1 MGWAAGFRTGSDV
14 ARQAIDTYRQA
25 QLSRDIEAAQGLT
38 PQEIRAPGA
47 TQQQVDA
54 ARAETDALA
63 AQDAQMFGLEQPM
76 AYRAPEVGQATA
88 PSRFKLGNQTFDTAP
103 TDAQVG
109 AARQR
114 GVLDA
119 VTRFD
124 PVQGMRMGLDVQRGE
139 REALDF
145 QNRQDDRTKAQNLEA
160 SRREYYKSLMDTKD
174 GDKLADMLGGA
185 FSRDGSGV
193 DAMLTFDEKS
203 NKFLFSSRVPGMPS
217 RTLDRAELL
226 NMAMGVWEQGNGD
239 FNRGMQMVL
248 DGVREQ
254 RRLGEQD
261 RTDATNLAKGNAELY
276 WKDRNFRLDADYK
289 LGSLANDRARVGIAR
304 EGLGLRK
311 QEVDNANWQ
320 LIGTSDDGAGLLR
333 YNRNTGA
340 VVTQP
345 LPQGVDAKSVWG
357 KITGQKP
364 DIGVDKVYEQLV
376 CAQIP
381 GQKKGVTYTPEQALQ
396 EARRVVAGQQDPFMV
411 RLDAL
416 LGGGADPF
424 ADKPDNRGIRKPTP
438 APAPTPTP
446 APTPAPAPARQTSR
460 PASQEWFNRTQAE
473 LSAINE
479 AVAQAEAQAQA
490 AARSGDRN
498 AIIQYGN
505 RLNDLRAQQQRLQ
518 QAVQPYT
525 R

>member
-1 MGWAAGFRTGSDV
+1 MGWAAGFRAGSDV
-14 ARQAIDTYRQA
+14 ARQAIQTYREA
-25 QLSRDIEAAQGLT
+25 GLARDIEAAQKIA
-38 PQEIRAPGA
+38 PEEIRAPAA
-47 TQQQVDA
+47 TQAQVDA
-54 ARAETDALA
+54 ATAETNALA
-63 AQDAQMFGLEQPM
+63 AQDAQDFGLEQPM
-76 AYRAPEVGQATA
+76 QYRAPQVGQATA
-88 PSRFKLGNQTFDTAP
+88 PSRFKLGNQMLDTAP
-103 TDAQVG
+103 TEQQIAGVRRKAMVDAM
-109 AARQR
+109 
-114 GVLDA
+114 
-119 VTRFD
+119 TRFD
-124 PVQGMRMGLDVQRGE
+124 PVQGMRMGMELE
-139 REALDF
+139 R
-145 QNRQDDRTKAQNLEA
+145 DDRERTRFTNEQSDRDTAKALER
-160 SRREYYKSLMDTKD
+160 SRREYYKSLSGIKD
-174 GDKLADMLGGA
+174 GNQLAEMLGGA
-185 FSRDGSGV
+185 FSVDGSGV

-203 NKFLFSSRVPGMPS
+203 NKFLFASRVPGMPS
-217 RTLDRAELL
+217 RQLDRAELI

-254 RRLGEQD
+254 RRLGEAD
-261 RTDATNLAKGNAELY
+261 RADAARVAEGNAGLY
-276 WKDRNFRLDADYK
+276 WKNKNFLLDEWYK
-289 LGSLANDRARVGIAR
+289 QGSLANDTARVRLAG
-304 EGLGLRK
+304 EGLKLR
-311 QEVDNANWQ
+311 QNEVNNANWMP
-320 LIGTSDDGAGLLR
+320 IGTSEDGKGLLR
-333 YNRNTGA
+333 YNRATGEVA
-340 VVTQP
+340 NQP
-345 LPQGVDAKSVWG
+345 LPPGTDAKSIWG

-376 CAQIP
+376 GAQIP
-381 GQKKGVTYTPEQALQ
+381 GRKEGVTYTPEQALQ
-396 EARRVVAGQQDPFMV
+396 EARRIVAGQQDPFMA

-438 APAPTPTP
+438 APAPTP
-446 APTPAPAPARQTSR
+446 APTPAQAPARQTSR

-473 LSAINE
+473 LRTINE